1 MIFNFLKQKPTLK
14 EIIPDGFVD
23 IHSHII
29 PGIDDGAKNI
39 EESLIIL
46 DEIEKLKFKKIIATP
61 HIYPG
66 IYNNSKK
73 TIVNSYRN
81 LISSYSGNIEIKF
94 AAEYILDNYM
104 IKEADKKNLMCI
116 NDNYVL
122 VEMSYISA
130 PINLYNILFSI
141 VTNGYIP
148 ILAHPERYRYF
159 FDNIAEFI
167 KLKKI
172 GCLFQLNIL
181 SILGYYGDD
190 IAKFSDKMLNKDLFD
205 FVGTDIHNI
214 NHTRLMNKKVVIN
227 NLAKFKKLIKNNNNK
242 F

>member
-1 MIFNFLKQKPTLK
+1 MFFNFLKSKPTLK
-14 EIIPDGFVD
+14 EVIPDGFVD
-23 IHSHII
+23 IHSHIL

-39 EESLIIL
+39 KESLIIL
-46 DEIEKLKFKKIIATP
+46 DEIKELKFKKIIATP

-66 IYNNSKK
+66 IHNNSRK
-73 TIVNSYRN
+73 TITNSHSN
-81 LISSYSGNIEIKF
+81 LLSSYSGNIEIKF
-94 AAEYILDNYM
+94 AAEYILDDY
-104 IKEADKKNLMCI
+104 IIEEADKKNLLCV

-141 VTNGYIP
+141 ITNGYIP

-159 FDNIAEFI
+159 FDNLDEFI

-181 SILGYYGDD
+181 SILGYYGND
-190 IAKFSDKMLNKDLFD
+190 IAKFSDKILDKDLFD

-214 NHTRLMNKKVVIN
+214 NHIKIMDKKVIIN
-227 NLAKFKKLIKNNNNK
+227 NVTKVQKLTKNNNQ